1 MQLPET
7 VKNWESG
14 EIFFNTD
21 VSEDERDDYAGDLML
36 SNMKEGKSG
45 YGLDPK
51 RKEVSLYYYMPLKIE
66 ESGEPWYV
74 VTCSEDSVST
84 SRMQVVMDAINSL
97 MVIILVVISVSVGVY
112 IYSWRQSKKELMSLA
127 YQDPVTIREIILQL
141 LRKRQKQKRWCRMA
155 DCYGCDRF

>member
-1 MQLPET
+1 MLQLPET
-7 VKNWESG
+7 VKNWG
-14 EIFFNTD
+14 IGRNIFNTD

-74 VTCSEDSVST
+74 VTAVEDSVLT

-112 IYSWRQSKKELMSLA
+112 IYSWRQSKKRTYVACISGSCH
-127 YQDPVTIREIILQL
+127 IR
-141 LRKRQKQKRWCRMA
+141 R
-155 DCYGCDRF
+155 